1 MGVKKKDRI
10 RCESEI
16 SNLQKPKLEQSEND

>member
-10 RCESEI
+10 RSESEI